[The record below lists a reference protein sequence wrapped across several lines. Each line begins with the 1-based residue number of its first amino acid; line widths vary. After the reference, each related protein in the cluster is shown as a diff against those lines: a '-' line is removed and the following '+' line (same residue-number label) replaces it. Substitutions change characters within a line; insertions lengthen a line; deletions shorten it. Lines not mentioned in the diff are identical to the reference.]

1 MTRRFWIVGASSGI
15 GLALAQH
22 LLNQGHTVAL
32 SSRRAVALQNLAEQ
46 FPQQAFVVVCDVRDT
61 LSVSAAVQKIEQQW
75 GALDSVIYNAGIC
88 EYVDDGLI
96 NEATFAKVIDTNL
109 LGLARVC
116 EHVLP
121 LLRKGHLPQL
131 AGVSSSAAYLPLP
144 RAEYYGSSKAAM
156 SYFLHTLRLAWKS
169 YGIRVQV
176 VSPGF
181 VETPLTNQ
189 NDFEMPCRISAM
201 QAASAI
207 ARGLVTTSFDIH
219 FPRRFTTIL
228 KFLGALPLSWQ
239 QRFTGRLIK
248 K

>member
-1 MTRRFWIVGASSGI
+1 MIRRFWIVGASSGI

-22 LLNQGHTVAL
+22 LLNQGHAVTL
-32 SSRRAVALQNLAEQ
+32 SARRAAALQTLAEQ
-46 FPQQAFVVVCDVRDT
+46 FPQRAFVVVCDVRD
-61 LSVSAAVQKIEQQW
+61 LASVNAAVQKIEQHW
-75 GALDSVIYNAGIC
+75 GALDTVIYNAGIC
-88 EYVDDGLI
+88 EYVDGGLI
-96 NEATFAKVIDTNL
+96 SEAIFAKVLDTNL

-116 EHVLP
+116 ECALP
-121 LLRKGHLPQL
+121 LLKKGQQPQL

-156 SYFLHTLRLAWKS
+156 SYFLHTLRIAWKS

-176 VSPGF
+176 ISPGF
-181 VETPLTNQ
+181 VETPLTNK

-201 QAASAI
+201 QAARTI
-207 ARGLVTTSFDIH
+207 EKGLATSKLDIH

-239 QRFTGRLIK
+239 QKLTGRLINK
-248 K
+248 